1 MTTDETLSGIQD
13 DAVGR
18 GTLSDLLA
26 VPGYRSLCVSSW
38 LWHTTRWGGLFSTSY
53 LLTQI
58 ANSPLLNQVAGA
70 LIFAPMLVGGFFA
83 GIVSDRFDRRRLLL
97 ATQLTLIPISLLM
110 FVLVQS
116 GHVRVWM
123 TFPFM
128 FALGIGG
135 LLNMTAQRPLIY
147 ETVGDGLAS
156 RALTIETTAQAAAG
170 VVGTLVGGALIQGI
184 GTGASFAGMA
194 ILLCLSASLLRVVPS
209 PQAARAGS
217 TPPVSVA
224 SQVRAS
230 AELVRRSRLLVAML
244 GVTVIQN
251 VFYFSFTPMVPVVAK
266 QFGASAVVAGALSAA
281 AGCGQVAAGALLSSR
296 HIKRRGLVFAG
307 GAGIALLS
315 LSVFA
320 SAPLL
325 GIAFAALVVSGVGQA
340 GFASMQ
346 SLLAIESASVF
357 ERGAALGVL
366 STAIGSLPLGMVVIG
381 FGAQAFGPRPA
392 LLISAVTG
400 FLALAGLMARSPEL
414 LAPTAGSPIVNGTCP
429 AEQDK
434 AI

>member
-1 MTTDETLSGIQD
+1 MTTDETLSRAED
-13 DAVGR
+13 DAAGR
-18 GTLSDLLA
+18 ATLRDLLA
-26 VPGYRSLCVSSW
+26 VPGYRPLCVSSW

-70 LIFAPMLVGGFFA
+70 LIFAPMLVGGFLA

-116 GHVRVWM
+116 GQVRVWM

-128 FALGIGG
+128 FAVGIGA

-147 ETVGDGLAS
+147 ETVGDRLAP

-170 VVGTLVGGALIQGI
+170 VFGTLVGGILIEEVGI
-184 GTGASFAGMA
+184 GASFAGMA
-194 ILLCLSASLLRVVPS
+194 ILLCLSAALLRVVPS

-217 TPPVSVA
+217 TPTVSLA
-224 SQVRAS
+224 DQARAS
-230 AELVRRSRLLVAML
+230 AELVRGSRRLVAML

-251 VFYFSFTPMVPVVAK
+251 VFYFSFTPIVPVVAK

-281 AGCGQVAAGALLSSR
+281 AGCGQIAAGALLSSR
-296 HIKRRGLVFAG
+296 HIQRRGLVFAG
-307 GAGIALLS
+307 GAGVALVS

-325 GIAFAALVVSGVGQA
+325 SIAFAALVVSGVGQA

-381 FGAQAFGPRPA
+381 LGAQALGARPA
-392 LLISAVTG
+392 LLVSAVTG
-400 FLALAGLMARSPEL
+400 FLALVGLMARSPEL
-414 LAPTAGSPIVNGTCP
+414 LAPTVQEPLR
-429 AEQDK
+429 
-434 AI
+434 

>member
-1 MTTDETLSGIQD
+1 MTADETLSRAGD
-13 DAVGR
+13 DAAGR
-18 GTLSDLLA
+18 ATLRDLLA
-26 VPGYRSLCVSSW
+26 VSGYRPLCVSSW

-70 LIFAPMLVGGFFA
+70 LIFAPMLVGGFLA
-83 GIVSDRFDRRRLLL
+83 GMVSDRFDRRRLLL

-116 GHVRVWM
+116 GQVRVWM

-128 FALGIGG
+128 FAVGIGA

-147 ETVGDGLAS
+147 ETVGDRLAP

-170 VVGTLVGGALIQGI
+170 VFGTLVGGVLIEEVGI
-184 GTGASFAGMA
+184 GASFAGMA
-194 ILLCLSASLLRVVPS
+194 ILLCLSAALLRVVPS

-217 TPPVSVA
+217 TPTVSLA
-224 SQVRAS
+224 DQARAS
-230 AELVRRSRLLVAML
+230 AELVRGSRRLVAML

-251 VFYFSFTPMVPVVAK
+251 VFYFSFTPIVPVVAK

-281 AGCGQVAAGALLSSR
+281 AGCGQIAAGALLSSR
-296 HIKRRGLVFAG
+296 HIQRRGLVFAG
-307 GAGIALLS
+307 GAGVALVS

-325 GIAFAALVVSGVGQA
+325 SIAFAALVVSGVGQA

-381 FGAQAFGPRPA
+381 LGAQALGARPA
-392 LLISAVTG
+392 LLVSAATG
-400 FLALAGLMARSPEL
+400 FLALVGLMARSPEL
-414 LAPTAGSPIVNGTCP
+414 LAPTAQEPLR
-429 AEQDK
+429 
-434 AI
+434 

>member
-1 MTTDETLSGIQD
+1 MTTDETLSRAEDG
-13 DAVGR
+13 AVGQA
-18 GTLSDLLA
+18 TLRDLLA
-26 VPGYRSLCVSSW
+26 VPGYRPLCASSW

-70 LIFAPMLVGGFFA
+70 LIFAPMLVGGFLA
-83 GIVSDRFDRRRLLL
+83 GMVSDRFDRRRLLL

-116 GHVRVWM
+116 GQVRVWM

-128 FALGIGG
+128 FAVGIGA

-147 ETVGDGLAS
+147 ETVGDRLAP

-170 VVGTLVGGALIQGI
+170 VFGTLVGGVLIEEVGI
-184 GTGASFAGMA
+184 GASFAGMA
-194 ILLCLSASLLRVVPS
+194 ILLCLSAALLRVVPS

-217 TPPVSVA
+217 TPTVSLA
-224 SQVRAS
+224 DQARAS
-230 AELVRRSRLLVAML
+230 AELVRRSRRLVAML

-251 VFYFSFTPMVPVVAK
+251 VFYFSFTPIVPVVAK

-281 AGCGQVAAGALLSSR
+281 AGCGQIAAGALLSSR

-307 GAGIALLS
+307 GAGVALVS

-325 GIAFAALVVSGVGQA
+325 SIAFAALVVSGVGQA

-366 STAIGSLPLGMVVIG
+366 STAIGSLPVGMVVIG
-381 FGAQAFGPRPA
+381 LGAQALGPRPA
-392 LLISAVTG
+392 LLVSAATG
-400 FLALAGLMARSPEL
+400 FLALVGLMARSPEL
-414 LAPTAGSPIVNGTCP
+414 LAPTGQEPLR
-429 AEQDK
+429 
-434 AI
+434 